1 MSITLVIPCSSSDSS
16 YFFDWFFPLVLSNNH
31 HFKYLVILNGP
42 SIPERFRG
50 IDFEGL
56 TIVHIDEPLYPGQA
70 RNIALDRI
78 SDGHLAFIDSR
89 TVASAEWLDFAY
101 KFHLNYPLGS
111 CLGSALFIPS
121 RAWHIALIASTYGFN
136 LLPCLPGSIIHRRC
150 FSKAGYFLP
159 NVRAGEDIDWIW
171 RASKH
176 NLILDTVMSPPLQY
190 RLNPNLGIIYYAR
203 KWFRNYSCT
212 TVLPYVFDGQRT
224 TYVFF
229 LFLAISFVSFVWNSL
244 FANWNELSPLYVP
257 FISRSVVLFL
267 VFLYLILRCIY
278 LPLTKGISFRRL
290 FKYLFPILFI
300 SLFLDC
306 VKLFAFLPSIFLKLA
321 SRN

>member
-1 MSITLVIPCSSSDSS
+1 M
-16 YFFDWFFPLVLSNNH
+16 
-31 HFKYLVILNGP
+31 
-42 SIPERFRG
+42 
-50 IDFEGL
+50 
-56 TIVHIDEPLYPGQA
+56 
-70 RNIALDRI
+70 
-78 SDGHLAFIDSR
+78 
-89 TVASAEWLDFAY
+89 
-101 KFHLNYPLGS
+101 
-111 CLGSALFIPS
+111 
-121 RAWHIALIASTYGFN
+121 IASTYGFN

-150 FSKAGYFLP
+150 FSKAGYFP

-176 NLILDTVMSPPLQY
+176 NLILDTVKSPPLQY

-278 LPLTKGISFRRL
+278 LPLTKGISFLSL
-290 FKYLFPILFI
+290 FKYLFPILYLALSRLCQTIRFFALDFHKLASQI
-300 SLFLDC
+300 SLYKNRL
-306 VKLFAFLPSIFLKLA
+306 AFLPFGSFNRFLFLKEIVLGTKNPV
-321 SRN
+321 SLLSHISYLQIHNLMLY